1 MKSPFLSLVVAAMLF
16 FVQAARA
23 QRTITDLAGRWESA
37 DGNAGTI
44 EFLDGGKVQG
54 NINGLQVPPT
64 SYTIDFGRSPIWFNV
79 MITPANTVYGLLE
92 FIDDDTVKYQ
102 LFLGGHFSY
111 DFTTSDADPIIILKR
126 KK

>member
-1 MKSPFLSLVVAAMLF
+1 MNRFSISLILF
-16 FVQAARA
+16 ALLCIA
-23 QRTITDLAGRWESA
+23 QTAFAQHTITDLAGRWEST
-37 DGNAGTI
+37 DGNVGSI

-79 MITPANTVYGLLE
+79 IVTPTNTVYGLIE
-92 FIDDDTVKYQ
+92 FEDDDTVKYQ
-102 LFLGGHFSY
+102 LFLSGHFSY